1 MAGTAKMS
9 IVPCAPSRFW
19 FIDPR
24 LHSLWLLSYRQ
35 MGLDSSLCG
44 ILLYDSANGRG
55 NLYLIDFYL
64 IAIPF
69 WTAVTKPTSMTCVM
83 SSSFVREK
91 G

>member
-9 IVPCAPSRFW
+9 VVPCAPSRFW

-24 LHSLWLLSYRQ
+24 LQSAWLLSCRQ

-44 ILLYDSANGRG
+44 ILLYDSVNGRG
-55 NLYLIDFYL
+55 NFYLIDFQL
-64 IAIPF
+64 IAISS
-69 WTAVTKPTSMTCVM
+69 WTAVTKPTVMTHAIF
-83 SSSFVREK
+83 SNSVREK